1 MAGSPLVGPK
11 EYPTFRL
18 TYAFQLDILASKSSS
33 RHQTMTSSIS
43 EGYRSKVGEYVA
55 GRPEYPGAL
64 LPDLPPADTIIELGA
79 GTGKFTELLAL
90 TGSRIVAIEPI
101 EKMAARIPVDRL
113 ARVEVLIGTAEFI
126 PVLDQVADLVCCA
139 TAFHWF
145 EYEKAT
151 REILRV
157 LKPNGGLALIWNVR
171 DDRVPWVAAF
181 SGIMDTYAGDTPRQ
195 STGKWRI
202 IFNDDG
208 FKHLTSKSFPF
219 SQPMPVTGIVD
230 RALSTS
236 FITVL
241 PEDEQNI
248 ARAKIRSIIESDP
261 LLSDREVIEFPYVT
275 ELHLFGKQD

>member
-1 MAGSPLVGPK
+1 
-11 EYPTFRL
+11 
-18 TYAFQLDILASKSSS
+18 
-33 RHQTMTSSIS
+33 MTSPTSA
-43 EGYRSKVGEYVA
+43 GYTSKVSEYVA

-64 LPDLPPADTIIELGA
+64 LLDLPPAHTIIDLGA

-90 TGSRIVAIEPI
+90 TGSRIVAVEPI

-113 ARVEVLIGTAEFI
+113 ATVEVLIGSAEFI

-157 LKPNGGLALIWNVR
+157 LKPHGALALIWNVR

-181 SGIMDTYAGDTPRQ
+181 SKIMDSYAGDTPRQ

-202 IFNDDG
+202 IFNDDR
-208 FKHLTSKSFPF
+208 FRHLTSKNFPF
-219 SQPMPVTGIVD
+219 SQPMPLTGIVD

-248 ARAKIRSIIESDP
+248 VRAKIRSIIESDP
-261 LLSDREVIEFPYVT
+261 LLSDRDVIEFPYVT